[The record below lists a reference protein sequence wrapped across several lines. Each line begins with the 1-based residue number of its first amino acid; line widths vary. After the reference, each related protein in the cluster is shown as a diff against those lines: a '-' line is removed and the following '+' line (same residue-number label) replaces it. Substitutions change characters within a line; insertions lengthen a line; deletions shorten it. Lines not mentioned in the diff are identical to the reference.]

1 MIPPAITCG
10 MKSASSP
17 AAATLPAWKGEE
29 GCMER
34 CCDCVYYLVCGDKSY
49 NCGFL
54 IKLVKKNDRCCKYF
68 EAAGNTKKS
77 ACS

>member
-1 MIPPAITCG
+1 
-10 MKSASSP
+10 
-17 AAATLPAWKGEE
+17 
-29 GCMER
+29 MER